1 MAASIENDANLE
13 NNGDN
18 IKLFHGRFSSLKK
31 SLLDFVKLG
40 TPVRKKKNTSFFFRF
55 FFALRN
61 WFVFLVLHIKLSLIV
76 GKVRIAPKIKGQN
89 ITKQFP
95 VLI

>member
-13 NNGDN
+13 NDGDN

-40 TPVRKKKNTSFFFRF
+40 TPVRKKKKKEHQLFFSFFLRTKELVCF
-55 FFALRN
+55 FGA
-61 WFVFLVLHIKLSLIV
+61 
-76 GKVRIAPKIKGQN
+76 AY
-89 ITKQFP
+89 
-95 VLI
+95 